1 MLLVAR
7 NISKIY
13 KNGPA
18 PVPVLTGAD
27 FQMQAGELVGVYG
40 ASGSGKSTLL
50 HILGGLDS
58 ANQGFVQF
66 EGQELRKLTEIQLAH
81 LRNKRIGFVFQ
92 FYYLLP
98 EFSALENV
106 LLPGMIGGL
115 RKGEA
120 KERAHQALQ
129 ELGMEHRAGHMPH
142 ELSGGEQQRVALAR
156 AVVMKPKLI
165 LADEPTGNL
174 DRETGEKVFNYL
186 LQLNREHKMGM
197 IIVSHNAELLKQL
210 PRNLLLRDGKLHEM

>member
-7 NISKIY
+7 DISKIY

-115 RKGEA
+115 RKG
-120 KERAHQALQ
+120 
-129 ELGMEHRAGHMPH
+129 
-142 ELSGGEQQRVALAR
+142 AR